1 MGHLLH
7 GSSLALFNQVLMY
20 GVRTVSGSTGG
31 VSDEAAA
38 IPVST
43 AAVAAYAAAR
53 VRIV

>member
-31 VSDEAAA
+31 VRDEAEAA
-38 IPVST
+38 TMPVSSD
-43 AAVAAYAAAR
+43 AAAA
-53 VRIV
+53 